1 MGKWYAFGAHATSVP
16 RFFRLPITQTVFKEQ
31 GVGGLFK
38 GLSMNWVKGP
48 VGISISFTTFD
59 FLKRRLG
66 IS

>member
-1 MGKWYAFGAHATSVP
+1 MLVFASV
-16 RFFRLPITQTVFKEQ
+16 QGVFKEQ
-31 GVGGLFK
+31 GLGGLFK

-59 FLKRRLG
+59 FLKRQFG

>member
-1 MGKWYAFGAHATSVP
+1 M
-16 RFFRLPITQTVFKEQ
+16 QTVFKEQ

-59 FLKRRLG
+59 FLKRRFG

>member
-1 MGKWYAFGAHATSVP
+1 MIFPSGHVLYPPFPTT
-16 RFFRLPITQTVFKEQ
+16 TQAVFKEQ

-59 FLKRRLG
+59 FLKRRFE